1 MGCETSLLNV
11 LETLS
16 RLIESNPKIMP
27 MRGPNKH
34 KNLAKEKNF
43 PVAVKRSRK
52 RRVGLGNPLT
62 SSLMAIP
69 TMEATIT
76 PTMTIRAEIRR
87 NRVLLNWSSISFLK
101 IVRIPCTSDL
111 LKVLHVN
118 LFEGVVFF
126 VHTQLVPAQ
135 LLNGT
140 HSDQI
145 PLDHDAHSVTDPL
158 HLLEKMGGKEDG
170 HLLFFAQGS

>member
-1 MGCETSLLNV
+1 
-11 LETLS
+11 
-16 RLIESNPKIMP
+16 MP
-27 MRGPNKH
+27 MRGPKKP
-34 KNLAKEKNF
+34 KNWAKEKNF

-69 TMEATIT
+69 TMAATIT
-76 PTMTIRAEIRR
+76 PTMTMRAEIRG

-118 LFEGVVFF
+118 LFEGVALS
-126 VHTQLVPAQ
+126 VHTQLAPGQ

-140 HSDQI
+140 HSDQS
-145 PLDHDAHSVTDPL
+145 PL
-158 HLLEKMGGKEDG
+158 
-170 HLLFFAQGS
+170 